1 MNGREMI
8 NSDQLFFLS
17 FSTRT
22 NKQRSKIA
30 QEDLREKKKKRGL
43 DKTSAC
49 AKMVILVKN
58 W

>member
-8 NSDQLFFLS
+8 DSDQPFFLS

-30 QEDLREKKKKRGL
+30 REDLREKKKK
-43 DKTSAC
+43 KEC
-49 AKMVILVKN
+49 WIKPQPVQK